1 MGNSIGY
8 KYEKLLK
15 ARYSLAVSRKSIRDR
30 IDESYHQFWLLK
42 EEDFDE
48 SGKVIRCKIQ
58 QLLTKNEAPE
68 GSVIPHNIKH
78 MPLARAEEIAALILE
93 LYDIVAREYSKQR

>member
-48 SGKVIRCKIQ
+48 SVR
-58 QLLTKNEAPE
+58 LLDVKFSNFSRRMKPQKEA
-68 GSVIPHNIKH
+68 
-78 MPLARAEEIAALILE
+78 
-93 LYDIVAREYSKQR
+93 